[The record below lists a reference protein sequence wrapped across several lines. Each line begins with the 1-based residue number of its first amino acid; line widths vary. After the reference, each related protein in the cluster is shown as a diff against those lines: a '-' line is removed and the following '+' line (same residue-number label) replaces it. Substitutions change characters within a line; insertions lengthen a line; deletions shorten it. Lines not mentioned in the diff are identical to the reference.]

1 MKQSDIGDLDF
12 YIGEEATNVRHN
24 YAVDYPI
31 RHGIIDNWD
40 HMEKFWQRCIFQ
52 YLRCDPEEHYVLL
65 TEPPMNKFV
74 FEVVDVA
81 FFCKHSFDEGVV
93 GFSVLLA
100 EFTLDGFGVFEGKD
114 FEVFDTVFF

>member
-1 MKQSDIGDLDF
+1 MGFAGNAEPSYIIPTVIANPVHQQGMKQSDIGDLDF

-40 HMEKFWQRCIFQ
+40 NMEKFWQRCIFQ

-65 TEPPMNKFV
+65 V
-74 FEVVDVA
+74 
-81 FFCKHSFDEGVV
+81 S
-93 GFSVLLA
+93 
-100 EFTLDGFGVFEGKD
+100 
-114 FEVFDTVFF
+114 